1 MSLNEK
7 WKDKVDGV
15 DGIMADDVNSIAH
28 AVIEIEKNGASG
40 DEIVVDD
47 IMSDVSKNPVQNK
60 VIKNYVDSTKT
71 DLQKYLDEQIL
82 GGAW

>member
-1 MSLNEK
+1 MSLKEN

-15 DGIMADDVNSIAH
+15 DDIMADDVNSIAH
-28 AVIEIEKNGASG
+28 AVIEIEENGASG

-47 IMSDVSKNPVQNK
+47 IMSDVSENPVQNK

>member
-1 MSLNEK
+1 MSLKEK

-15 DGIMADDVNSIAH
+15 DDIMADDVNSIAH
-28 AVIEIEKNGASG
+28 AVIEIEENGASS

-47 IMSDVSKNPVQNK
+47 IMSDVSENPVQNK